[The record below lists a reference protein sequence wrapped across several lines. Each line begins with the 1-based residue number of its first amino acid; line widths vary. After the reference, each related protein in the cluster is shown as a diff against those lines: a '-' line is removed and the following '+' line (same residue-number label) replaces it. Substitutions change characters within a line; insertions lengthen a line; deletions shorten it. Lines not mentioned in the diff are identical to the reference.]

1 MSVLGRVS
9 SRARR
14 RDPKLRNGQGAIF
27 ETFKAINNRVKNV
40 TGLDL
45 DGNKLMAEAFADSDP
60 PIALADL

>member
-1 MSVLGRVS
+1 M
-9 SRARR
+9 
-14 RDPKLRNGQGAIF
+14 RNVQGAIF

>member
-14 RDPKLRNGQGAIF
+14 RDPKLRNVQGAIF